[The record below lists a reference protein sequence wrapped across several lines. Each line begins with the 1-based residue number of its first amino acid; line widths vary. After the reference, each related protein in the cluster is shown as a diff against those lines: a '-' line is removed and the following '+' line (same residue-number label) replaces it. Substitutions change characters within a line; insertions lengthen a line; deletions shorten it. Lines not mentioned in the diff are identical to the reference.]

1 MDELLQDFLTET
13 TENLASIDNDLVSFE
28 QRPDGPDLIRNIFRA
43 VHTIKGTCGF
53 IGLVRLGQVAH
64 AAENVLGLFRDGK
77 LQASAD
83 TIGTVLASIDR
94 MKLIINGTAEQG
106 AEPQGDDSDLIAHLN
121 AIIEGDA
128 APAVAAAPTET
139 AVTPAKKAKKSKA
152 KMAEPVAAAPV
163 DDEPIFEPVPA
174 FVAEPAPAAAT
185 AHAAVAAAA
194 IVEEVDAAPKDD
206 NRAANVSGAA
216 AAAQTVRVSIPLLES
231 LMTAVSELVLTRNQ
245 LVQGIR
251 DLEIGSVKVPLQ
263 RLSQIVS
270 ELQEGVMKTRMQPIG
285 NAWQK
290 LPRLIRDLSH
300 ELDKK
305 IDLQLSGAETEVDR
319 QVLEII
325 KDPLTH
331 MIRNSADH
339 GLETPAERVAAGK
352 NEIGKIFVSACHES
366 GHIVIVI
373 EDDGRG
379 LNTARIREK
388 IVEKGLLGAAAAAQL
403 SAQQVHRYIFDAGFS
418 TAAKITAVS
427 GRGVG
432 MDVVRSNIEKI
443 GGAIELLST
452 ENKGTKFV
460 IRIPLTLAIAD
471 ALIVETGGE
480 RFALPQLAV
489 LELVMVSPNSEHRL
503 ERVNGADLLRLR
515 DRLLPVLHLDS
526 VLDIA
531 SKSDGER
538 YYVLILQAGGQKFG
552 LAVDRVLDT
561 EEIVIKPVAP
571 ILKDLPIYAGSTIL
585 GDGRVVMIL
594 DTNGLAARISSATA
608 DKARADDEKTVS
620 VAQTDAALERVLVFE
635 AGANGP
641 LCAVALEKVDRIE
654 NLHLDKV
661 ESGGDRAVVQYRGSL
676 MPLETIDYT
685 SGPLPDHGTRPT
697 LVFNAPRGPFGIIVE
712 RIVDVVEADITPR
725 IGKQRGEFLGT
736 AVIAGKATEIVDIDQ
751 FANRAWPETA
761 VGYANPFATAA

>member
-28 QRPDGPDLIRNIFRA
+28 QRPDDPDLIRNIFRT

-53 IGLVRLGQVAH
+53 IGLARLGQIAH

-77 LQASAD
+77 LQAAAD

-106 AEPQGDDSDLIAHLN
+106 AEPQGDDSDLIARLN
-121 AIIEGDA
+121 AIFEGDA
-128 APAVAAAPTET
+128 AAPAEAEAK
-139 AVTPAKKAKKSKA
+139 PAKKAKKVKVAKA
-152 KMAEPVAAAPV
+152 IEPVAADV
-163 DDEPIFEPVPA
+163 IFEPVPA
-174 FVAEPAPAAAT
+174 FSPEPPEAAPVAALASAEEADATPKDDSKAANVPAAA
-185 AHAAVAAAA
+185 V
-194 IVEEVDAAPKDD
+194 
-206 NRAANVSGAA
+206 
-216 AAAQTVRVSIPLLES
+216 AAQTVRVSIPLLES

-305 IDLQLSGAETEVDR
+305 VDLQLSGAETEVDR

-339 GLETPAERVAAGK
+339 GLENPAERVAAGK
-352 NEIGKIFVSACHES
+352 NEVGKIGVSACHES

-388 IVEKGLLGAAAAAQL
+388 IVEKGLLSATAAAQL
-403 SAQQVHRYIFDAGFS
+403 STQQVHRYIFDAGFS
-418 TAAKITAVS
+418 TAAQITAVS

-452 ENKGTKFV
+452 EGKGTKFV

-480 RFALPQLAV
+480 RFAIPQLAV
-489 LELVMVSPNSEHRL
+489 LELVMVSSNSEHRL
-503 ERVNGADLLRLR
+503 ERINGADLLRLR
-515 DRLLPVLHLDS
+515 DRLLPVLHLDAA
-526 VLDIA
+526 LDIA
-531 SKSDGER
+531 SKSDGDR

-571 ILKDLPIYAGSTIL
+571 ILKDLPIYAGNTIL

-594 DTNGLAARISSATA
+594 DTSGLAARISATAA
-608 DKARADDEKTVS
+608 DKARSDDEKTVA
-620 VAQTDAALERVLVFE
+620 VAQTGTALERVLVFE
-635 AGANGP
+635 ASANGP
-641 LCAVALEKVDRIE
+641 LCAVALAKVDRIE

-661 ESGGDRAVVQYRGSL
+661 ETGGDRAVVQYRGSL
-676 MPLETIDYT
+676 MPLETIDYA
-685 SGPLPDHGTRPT
+685 SGPLPDRGTRPA
-697 LVFNAPRGPFGIIVE
+697 LVFNTPRGPFGIIVE

-751 FANRAWPETA
+751 FANRAWPEGA
-761 VGYANPFATAA
+761 VDRANLFAHAA

>member
-28 QRPDGPDLIRNIFRA
+28 QRPDDPDLIRNIFRT

-53 IGLVRLGQVAH
+53 IGLVRLGQIAH

-94 MKLIINGTAEQG
+94 MKLIITGTAEQG
-106 AEPQGDDSDLIAHLN
+106 AEPQGDDSDLIAGLN

-128 APAVAAAPTET
+128 APVVAAPAE
-139 AVTPAKKAKKSKA
+139 AAAKPAKKAKKSKA
-152 KMAEPVAAAPV
+152 KAGEPVAAEPVAA
-163 DDEPIFEPVPA
+163 DPIFVPVPA
-174 FVAEPAPAAAT
+174 FTAEPAPVVEAAP
-185 AHAAVAAAA
+185 VAAPVMAS
-194 IVEEVDAAPKDD
+194 VEEAEVAPKDETKP
-206 NRAANVSGAA
+206 ATVSAAA

-339 GLETPAERVAAGK
+339 GLETPSERVAAGK
-352 NEIGKIFVSACHES
+352 NEIGKILVSACHES

-388 IVEKGLLGAAAAAQL
+388 IVEKGLLGAGAAAQL

-503 ERVNGADLLRLR
+503 ERVNGGRRPEIRPRGRPRARHR
-515 DRLLPVLHLDS
+515 RNRH
-526 VLDIA
+526 
-531 SKSDGER
+531 
-538 YYVLILQAGGQKFG
+538 QAGGADPQG
-552 LAVDRVLDT
+552 SADLCRQHHSRRRTRGHDPRHQRSGGAYLVDR
-561 EEIVIKPVAP
+561 
-571 ILKDLPIYAGSTIL
+571 
-585 GDGRVVMIL
+585 
-594 DTNGLAARISSATA
+594 
-608 DKARADDEKTVS
+608 
-620 VAQTDAALERVLVFE
+620 
-635 AGANGP
+635 
-641 LCAVALEKVDRIE
+641 DR
-654 NLHLDKV
+654 
-661 ESGGDRAVVQYRGSL
+661 
-676 MPLETIDYT
+676 
-685 SGPLPDHGTRPT
+685 
-697 LVFNAPRGPFGIIVE
+697 
-712 RIVDVVEADITPR
+712 
-725 IGKQRGEFLGT
+725 
-736 AVIAGKATEIVDIDQ
+736 
-751 FANRAWPETA
+751 
-761 VGYANPFATAA
+761 

>member
-1 MDELLQDFLTET
+1 
-13 TENLASIDNDLVSFE
+13 
-28 QRPDGPDLIRNIFRA
+28 
-43 VHTIKGTCGF
+43 
-53 IGLVRLGQVAH
+53 
-64 AAENVLGLFRDGK
+64 
-77 LQASAD
+77 
-83 TIGTVLASIDR
+83 
-94 MKLIINGTAEQG
+94 
-106 AEPQGDDSDLIAHLN
+106 
-121 AIIEGDA
+121 
-128 APAVAAAPTET
+128 
-139 AVTPAKKAKKSKA
+139 
-152 KMAEPVAAAPV
+152 
-163 DDEPIFEPVPA
+163 
-174 FVAEPAPAAAT
+174 
-185 AHAAVAAAA
+185 
-194 IVEEVDAAPKDD
+194 
-206 NRAANVSGAA
+206 
-216 AAAQTVRVSIPLLES
+216 
-231 LMTAVSELVLTRNQ
+231 
-245 LVQGIR
+245 
-251 DLEIGSVKVPLQ
+251 
-263 RLSQIVS
+263 
-270 ELQEGVMKTRMQPIG
+270 MKTRMQPIG

-339 GLETPAERVAAGK
+339 GLETPSERVAAGK
-352 NEIGKIFVSACHES
+352 NEIGKILVSACHES

-388 IVEKGLLGAAAAAQL
+388 IVEKGLLGAGAAAQL
-403 SAQQVHRYIFDAGFS
+403 STQQVHRYIFDAGFS

-515 DRLLPVLHLDS
+515 NRLLPILHLDS
-526 VLDIA
+526 VLDIE

-571 ILKDLPIYAGSTIL
+571 ILKDLPIYAGNTIL

-594 DTNGLAARISSATA
+594 DTNGLAARISSTAT
-608 DKARADDEKTVS
+608 DKARAEEEKTVS
-620 VAQTDAALERVLVFE
+620 VAQTGAALERVLVFE

-685 SGPLPDHGTRPT
+685 SGPLPDHGTRPA
-697 LVFNAPRGPFGIIVE
+697 LVFNTPRGPFGIIVE

-751 FANRAWPETA
+751 FANRAWPAAA
-761 VGYANPFATAA
+761 VDFANPFATAA

>member
-28 QRPDGPDLIRNIFRA
+28 QRPDDPDLIRNIFRT

-53 IGLVRLGQVAH
+53 IGLVRLGQIAH

-94 MKLIINGTAEQG
+94 MKLIINGTAEKG
-106 AEPQGDDSDLIAHLN
+106 AEPQGDDGDLIGRLN

-128 APAVAAAPTET
+128 APATAAAAEVAAKPAKR
-139 AVTPAKKAKKSKA
+139 AKKAKSA
-152 KMAEPVAAAPV
+152 APEPVMAEPF
-163 DDEPIFEPVPA
+163 IFEPVPA
-174 FVAEPAPAAAT
+174 ASAEPAPVASAEEPEAAPKEAAGVSAAAT
-185 AHAAVAAAA
+185 
-194 IVEEVDAAPKDD
+194 
-206 NRAANVSGAA
+206 
-216 AAAQTVRVSIPLLES
+216 AAQTVRVSIPLLES

-305 IDLQLSGAETEVDR
+305 IDLKLSGAETEVDR

-339 GLETPAERVAAGK
+339 GLETPAERVEAGK
-352 NEIGKIFVSACHES
+352 NEIGTIGVSACHES
-366 GHIVIVI
+366 GHIVIII

-379 LNTARIREK
+379 LNTARIRQK
-388 IVEKGLLGAAAAAQL
+388 IVEKGLLSETAAAQL
-403 SAQQVHRYIFDAGFS
+403 SMAQIHRYIFDAGFS
-418 TAAKITAVS
+418 TAAQITAVS

-452 ENKGTKFV
+452 EGKGTKFV

-480 RFALPQLAV
+480 RFAIPQLAV

-503 ERVNGADLLRLR
+503 ERINGADLLRLR
-515 DRLLPVLHLDS
+515 DRLLPVLHLDAA
-526 VLDIA
+526 LDIEN
-531 SKSDGER
+531 KSEGDR
-538 YYVLILQAGGQKFG
+538 YYVLVLQAGGQKFG

-571 ILKDLPIYAGSTIL
+571 ILKDLPIYAGNTIL

-594 DTNGLAARISSATA
+594 DTNGLAARISATTA
-608 DKARADDEKTVS
+608 DKARSDDEKTVS
-620 VAQTDAALERVLVFE
+620 VAQTGAALERVLVFE

-641 LCAVALEKVDRIE
+641 LCAVALAKVDRIE

-661 ESGGDRAVVQYRGSL
+661 ETGGDRAVVQYRGSL

-685 SGPLPDHGTRPT
+685 NGPLPDHGTRPA
-697 LVFNAPRGPFGIIVE
+697 LVFNTPRGPFGIIVE

-725 IGKQRGEFLGT
+725 IGKQRGEFVGT

-751 FANRAWPETA
+751 FANRAWPEGA
-761 VGYANPFATAA
+761 VDHANPFAHAA

>member
-28 QRPDGPDLIRNIFRA
+28 QRPDDPDLIRNIFRT

-53 IGLVRLGQVAH
+53 IGLARLGRIAH

-83 TIGTVLASIDR
+83 TIGTVLGSIDR
-94 MKLIINGTAEQG
+94 MKLIITGTAERG
-106 AEPQGDDSDLIAHLN
+106 TEPQGSDDDLINSLD

-128 APAVAAAPTET
+128 PLAAGPSVPAT
-139 AVTPAKKAKKSKA
+139 
-152 KMAEPVAAAPV
+152 EPVA
-163 DDEPIFEPVPA
+163 
-174 FVAEPAPAAAT
+174 VATPAAA
-185 AHAAVAAAA
+185 AA
-194 IVEEVDAAPKDD
+194 EEVDGAPKDD
-206 NRAANVSGAA
+206 GKAA
-216 AAAQTVRVSIPLLES
+216 ASPAAAAVAAQTVRVSIPLLES

-300 ELDKK
+300 DLDKK
-305 IDLQLSGAETEVDR
+305 IDLRLSGADTEVDR

-339 GLETPAERVAAGK
+339 GLETPADRIAAGK
-352 NEIGKIFVSACHES
+352 SEIGTISVSACHES
-366 GHIVIVI
+366 GHIVIEI

-379 LNTARIREK
+379 LDTDRIRQKLAER
-388 IVEKGLLGAAAAAQL
+388 GLLSETAAAQL
-403 SAQQVHRYIFDAGFS
+403 SVAQIHRYIFDAGFS

-443 GGAIELLST
+443 GGSIELSSA
-452 ENKGTKFV
+452 EGKGTKFI

-471 ALIVETGGE
+471 ALIVETGAE
-480 RFALPQLAV
+480 RFAIPQLAV
-489 LELVMVSPNSEHRL
+489 LELVMVSPTSEHHL
-503 ERVNGADLLRLR
+503 EHINGADLLRLR
-515 DRLLPVLHLDS
+515 DRLLPIIHLDET
-526 VLDIA
+526 LGIA
-531 SKSDGER
+531 RESGGDR
-538 YYVLILQAGGQKFG
+538 YYVLVLQAGGQKFG

-571 ILKDLPIYAGSTIL
+571 ILKDLPIYAGNTIL

-594 DTNGLAARISSATA
+594 DTNGLATRIATAA
-608 DKARADDEKTVS
+608 DKASRAEDDKVVA
-620 VAQTDAALERVLVFE
+620 VAQTDAALQRVLVFA

-641 LCAVALEKVDRIE
+641 LCAVPLGRVERIE

-661 ESGGDRAVVQYRGSL
+661 ETGGDRAVVQYRGAL
-676 MPLETIDYT
+676 MPLETIDYA
-685 SGPLPDHGTRPT
+685 SGPLPNQGTCPA
-697 LVFNAPRGPFGIIVE
+697 LVFNTLQGPFGIIVE
-712 RIVDVVEADITPR
+712 RIVDVVEADIAPR
-725 IGKQRGEFLGT
+725 IGKQRVEFLGT
-736 AVIAGKATEIVDIDQ
+736 TVIAGKATEIVDIDQ
-751 FANRAWPETA
+751 FANRAWPADETRLQ
-761 VGYANPFATAA
+761 NPFAHAA

>member
-28 QRPDGPDLIRNIFRA
+28 QRPDDPDLIRNIFRT

-53 IGLVRLGQVAH
+53 IGLARLGQIAH

-77 LQASAD
+77 LQAAAD

-106 AEPQGDDSDLIAHLN
+106 AEPQGDDSDLIARLN
-121 AIIEGDA
+121 AIFEDDA
-128 APAVAAAPTET
+128 APAAAQAASAAE
-139 AVTPAKKAKKSKA
+139 AKPAKKAKKAKVAKA
-152 KMAEPVAAAPV
+152 TEPVAAEFV
-163 DDEPIFEPVPA
+163 FEPVPA
-174 FVAEPAPAAAT
+174 FAAEPAETAPVAAPAMVSAEDAETVSKDDSKATNVPAAA
-185 AHAAVAAAA
+185 V
-194 IVEEVDAAPKDD
+194 
-206 NRAANVSGAA
+206 
-216 AAAQTVRVSIPLLES
+216 AAQTVRVSIPLLES

-305 IDLQLSGAETEVDR
+305 VDLQLSGAETEVDR

-352 NEIGKIFVSACHES
+352 NEVGKIGVSACHES

-388 IVEKGLLGAAAAAQL
+388 IVEKGLLSAAAAAQL
-403 SAQQVHRYIFDAGFS
+403 STQQVHRYIFDAGFS
-418 TAAKITAVS
+418 TAAQITAVS

-452 ENKGTKFV
+452 EGKGTKFV

-480 RFALPQLAV
+480 RFAIPQLAV

-503 ERVNGADLLRLR
+503 ERINGADLLRLR
-515 DRLLPVLHLDS
+515 DRLLPVLHLDAA
-526 VLDIA
+526 LDIA
-531 SKSDGER
+531 SKSDGDR

-571 ILKDLPIYAGSTIL
+571 ILKDLPIYAGNTIL

-594 DTNGLAARISSATA
+594 DTSGLAARISATVA
-608 DKARADDEKTVS
+608 DKARSDDEKS
-620 VAQTDAALERVLVFE
+620 IAVAQTGTTLERVLVFE

-641 LCAVALEKVDRIE
+641 LCAVALAKVDRIE

-661 ESGGDRAVVQYRGSL
+661 ETGGDRAVVQYRGSL

-685 SGPLPDHGTRPT
+685 SGPLPDHGTRPA
-697 LVFNAPRGPFGIIVE
+697 LVFNTPRGPFGIIVE

-751 FANRAWPETA
+751 FANRAWPEGA
-761 VGYANPFATAA
+761 VDHANPFAHAA

>member
-28 QRPDGPDLIRNIFRA
+28 QRPDDPDLIRNIFRT

-53 IGLVRLGQVAH
+53 IGLARLGQIAH

-77 LQASAD
+77 LQATAD

-106 AEPQGDDSDLIAHLN
+106 AEPQGDDSDLISLLD
-121 AIIEGDA
+121 AIFEENEAPVEA
-128 APAVAAAPTET
+128 AGLAEPAVAEPAISEPVSAEASPVAEAVAVPAVAAA
-139 AVTPAKKAKKSKA
+139 
-152 KMAEPVAAAPV
+152 
-163 DDEPIFEPVPA
+163 
-174 FVAEPAPAAAT
+174 
-185 AHAAVAAAA
+185 
-194 IVEEVDAAPKDD
+194 EEADAAPKVS
-206 NRAANVSGAA
+206 AAP

-290 LPRLIRDLSH
+290 LPRLIRDLAH

-339 GLETPAERVAAGK
+339 GLEIPAERVAAGK
-352 NEIGKIFVSACHES
+352 TEIGKISVSACHES

-388 IVEKGLLGAAAAAQL
+388 IVEKGLLNATAAAQL
-403 SAQQVHRYIFDAGFS
+403 STAQVHRYIFDAGFS
-418 TAAKITAVS
+418 TAAQITAVS

-443 GGAIELLST
+443 GGAIELSST
-452 ENKGTKFV
+452 EGKGTSFV

-480 RFALPQLAV
+480 RFAIPQLAV

-503 ERVNGADLLRLR
+503 ERINGADLLRLR
-515 DRLLPVLHLDS
+515 NRLLPVLHLDTALGIEHIS
-526 VLDIA
+526 EGD
-531 SKSDGER
+531 R
-538 YYVLILQAGGQKFG
+538 YYVLVLQAGGQKFG

-571 ILKDLPIYAGSTIL
+571 ILKDLPIYAGNTIL

-594 DTNGLAARISSATA
+594 DTNGLAARISAA
-608 DKARADDEKTVS
+608 GAEKARSDDEKAISIVQ
-620 VAQTDAALERVLVFE
+620 AGAALERVLVFE
-635 AGANGP
+635 AGADGP
-641 LCAVALEKVDRIE
+641 LCAVALAKVDRIE

-661 ESGGDRAVVQYRGSL
+661 ETGGDHAVVQYRGSL
-676 MPLETIDYT
+676 MPLETIDYA
-685 SGPLPDHGTRPT
+685 SGPLPNSGTRPA
-697 LVFNAPRGPFGIIVE
+697 LVFNTPRGPFGIIVA

-725 IGKQRGEFLGT
+725 IGKQRVEFLGT
-736 AVIAGKATEIVDIDQ
+736 TVIAGKATEIVDIDQ
-751 FANRAWPETA
+751 FADRAWPGDDA
-761 VGYANPFATAA
+761 RLPHAFATAA